1 MLHYPFFD
9 VVRGTLRNRV
19 SCVVCSVYYTLPQ
32 NHEKVYTPD
41 KKIKN
46 SFEVPSNLIFS
57 KTVSSLF
64 AVLDINNYRRKQRT
78 ESRVFGGGFHFFS
91 ENGKNTLHTTH
102 YTLHTFWHNGVNC
115 EI

>member
-9 VVRGTLRNRV
+9 AECSVLKKCM
-19 SCVVCSVYYTLPQ
+19 SYVVCRMSYVTSDTL
-32 NHEKVYTPD
+32 EKTYMPG

-64 AVLDINNYRRKQRT
+64 AVLDINNYRKKQRT
-78 ESRVFGGGFHFFS
+78 ESRVFGGCCHFFS
-91 ENGKNTLHTTH
+91 KNDKSIRHTT
-102 YTLHTFWHNGVNC
+102 YDIRHTIFRNGVNC